1 MGIPSEMRD
10 MWVKK
15 RNGFIIASPLE
26 DQNALNA
33 RRKLYDQGIKVSFNL
48 FFFFLIINLM
58 HCLAIFGAEI

>member
-48 FFFFLIINLM
+48 FIFFNY
-58 HCLAIFGAEI
+58 